1 MKLFFDV
8 VVKELKKS
16 TNIDFE
22 KDLYSKTRD
31 VVTTIEH
38 DHIDSATPMDVDTH
52 ITGIEEEKFFG
63 ECEEYG
69 QTSGR
74 SRQRAPRPHG
84 KELRR
89 RTADTGKSKEKR
101 HFDGACYNCG
111 KTCHRSRDCVSE
123 RNKSKGERKGKGG
136 YTKCERGYKGRYNNP
151 KSSCNH
157 YNGSSVRERV

>member
-8 VVKELKKS
+8 VVKELKAS

-22 KDLYSKTRD
+22 KDLHSKTRD

-52 ITGIEEEKFFG
+52 IAGIEEEKFFG

-74 SRQRAPRPHG
+74 SRQRAARPQWERAQ
-84 KELRR
+84 KEDGRHRQVEGEKALRR
-89 RTADTGKSKEKR
+89 SMLQLREDVPSKQR
-101 HFDGACYNCG
+101 L
-111 KTCHRSRDCVSE
+111 
-123 RNKSKGERKGKGG
+123 
-136 YTKCERGYKGRYNNP
+136 
-151 KSSCNH
+151 
-157 YNGSSVRERV
+157 RE